1 MLKGTPRDR
10 VATIVGVGQTVYEKS
25 IDRSELAL
33 ACDAVMSACEDAG
46 LTATDIDGVTRY
58 DIEQSTEWDL
68 VYSLGIPHLRFF
80 AGTPSGGGGLASTVV
95 LAAMAIET
103 GMADV
108 VAVYRARRRG
118 RDSAFGPGPHQG
130 GRPWAKKGTRLV
142 GAAQYHHP
150 FGLSSPAQEMALIA
164 RRHMHVYGTRADQ
177 FGMQA
182 VVQRAKAATN
192 PAAIMKKPITLEE
205 WQSSRMI
212 ADPIRLFD
220 CSLENDG
227 AVALIVTSADRAADL
242 RQRPV
247 RVLAGAQGEHPIHT
261 QLGVYFAEAGDFG
274 DAVNGG
280 WAIGRRVFEMA
291 GLQPSEVDAAM
302 IFDHFTMAVPLSLEQ
317 YGFCDVGGGGAFIE
331 AGETRW
337 PTGKLPVNTHGG
349 SNGEAFIHGFNHLP
363 EAVRQIRGTAAN
375 QVKDCEVVFVNGSIT
390 DSSGAI
396 LLST

>member
-1 MLKGTPRDR
+1 VLEGTKQHRL
-10 VATIVGVGQTVYEKS
+10 ATIAGIGQTEYAKM

-33 ACDAVMSACEDAG
+33 ACDAIVRACDDAG
-46 LTATDIDGVTRY
+46 MEVTEIDGVTRY

-68 VYSLGIPHLRFF
+68 VYTLGIQHLRFF
-80 AGTPSGGGGLASTVV
+80 AGTASGGGGLASTVV
-95 LAAMAIET
+95 LAAMAVET
-103 GMADV
+103 GIADV

-118 RDSAFGPGPHQG
+118 RRSVFGAGAHQG
-130 GRPWAKKGTRLV
+130 GRPWAKMGTSLA
-142 GAAQYHHP
+142 GSAQYHHP

-182 VVQRAKAATN
+182 VVQRANAATN
-192 PAAIMKKPITLEE
+192 PAAIMREPITLED
-205 WQSSRMI
+205 WRASRMI

-220 CSLENDG
+220 CSLECDG
-227 AVALIVTSADRAADL
+227 AVALIVTTADRAADL

-261 QLGVYFAEAGDFG
+261 QLAVYFAHAGDFG
-274 DAVNGG
+274 AAENGG
-280 WAIGRRVFEMA
+280 WTIGRRVFDQA
-291 GLQPSEVDAAM
+291 GLRPSDVDAAM

-317 YGFCDVGGGGAFIE
+317 YGFCEVGGGGAFIE
-331 AGETRW
+331 AGETGW
-337 PTGKLPVNTHGG
+337 PAGSIPVNTHGG

-363 EAVRQIRGTAAN
+363 EAVRQLRGTAAN

-390 DSSGAI
+390 DSSGAV
-396 LLST
+396 LLSV